1 MRLTIFCILPP
12 RNIWSDSLVGG
23 VVIFQQ
29 DLIINA
35 KNSVIHVKLL
45 LILAHMLVWKTKKTV
60 MLLHGVY
67 ETYQPLDID
76 KDR

>member
-12 RNIWSDSLVGG
+12 RDVWSDSLVEGI
-23 VVIFQQ
+23 VIFQL

-35 KNSVIHVKLL
+35 KNSVIRVKLL
-45 LILAHMLVWKTKKTV
+45 LILAHVLVWKEKNCYAAPR
-60 MLLHGVY
+60 GVWNLS
-67 ETYQPLDID
+67 LDID